1 MNGLLVR
8 IVPQASRDR
17 ARAPFP
23 GLMVAR
29 IGWIDANPKT
39 VDGRIL
45 AMYCTVTVDN
55 RIRRTPTRLNGPANV
70 RHFRSKKM
78 WRIPAICDSTHWHA
92 PNIQTQSPQEA
103 RGILVIARE

>member
-39 VDGRIL
+39 VDERIL

-55 RIRRTPTRLNGPANV
+55 RIRRTPTRLNGPAND

-78 WRIPAICDSTHWHA
+78 WRIPAICDSGTL
-92 PNIQTQSPQEA
+92 QTFSAQSPQEA
-103 RGILVIARE
+103 RDILVIARE